1 MDATG
6 LDRNC
11 VKLAFLR
18 DVLAKRGSYPS
29 RVEQAFRMLFPGV
42 HAFIRAVNRRDH
54 GELIRHLQRLES
66 WLVVEQVAP
75 RLVGRVPCVTLH
87 DAIYS
92 TLRSLTAVEATFEEV
107 FDEIG
112 IHLKLKREAG

>member
-1 MDATG
+1 
-6 LDRNC
+6 